1 MENDNRTE
9 GFCFTEPPTGNEGKE
24 GGGSKLNVD
33 QSKSN
38 SGDIEREGLKR
49 TQGNLFKLWFDDGS
63 HEEATPE
70 KFLNDRND
78 ENGPEDSKSDRKNAG
93 NKSDFKSGGKGER
106 VIPCCSSGH
115 PGVESNPENN
125 CAEAKKDGVANAGRG
140 RILPAVTRTEPKK
153 KTENKKGANP
163 VQPPTVLGKILAKVE
178 KPHKKGEGSDK
189 RKRGALKET
198 FHES

>member
-1 MENDNRTE
+1 VENDDRTE
-9 GFCFTEPPTGNEGKE
+9 GFCFAEPPTSDEGKE
-24 GGGSKLNVD
+24 GGGSKLYVD
-33 QSKSN
+33 HSKGN
-38 SGDIEREGLKR
+38 GGDIEREGLKR

-163 VQPPTVLGKILAKVE
+163 VQPPSVLGKTLAKVKE
-178 KPHKKGEGSDK
+178 PHKKGEGCDE
-189 RKRGALKET
+189 RKSGSLQKT